1 MNSEELAAM
10 KAVCEQRDRAREALG
25 RLVDKFWSAHYNHT
39 FDAEDTRYVKKNGEI
54 EKDENGR
61 KKEYRCSAGRSL
73 MDCFYGCDLFD
84 KEVCKGHDC
93 PMGFNHRLMYECV
106 REANEVLD
114 ERSAEFK
121 PFDLERIPEYDMR
134 KRYNVT
140 AAWYAR
146 MCLMFF
152 NSFSIHKD
160 YGDEQTRR
168 MRDAAVS
175 LVSIGLSKF
184 GVHFPIGDV
193 LADMNGVKEIDETA
207 KGVQQFRSELK
218 TVGDRYAD
226 REKAVARKGGDE
238 AMAVILSDMDYALYH
253 IVIESLAFIEEF
265 TFGHDYPSADLGVYS
280 DALSALKYKCVK
292 VAKLPEDKF
301 DLIQNMND
309 ATLDADGF
317 TVSDAE
323 A

>member
-25 RLVDKFWSAHYNHT
+25 RLVDKFWSAHYNHA
-39 FDAEDTRYVKKNGEI
+39 FDAEDTQYVEKDGEI

-73 MDCFYGCDLFD
+73 MNCFHGCDLFD
-84 KEVCKGHDC
+84 TEVCKGHDC
-93 PMGFNHRLMYECV
+93 PMGFHHRLMYECV

-121 PFDLERIPEYDMR
+121 PFDLDRIPQYDESR
-134 KRYNVT
+134 RYNVT

-146 MCLMFF
+146 MCLMFL
-152 NSFSIHKD
+152 NGFSVFKKYD
-160 YGDEQTRR
+160 GKQSERLGE
-168 MRDAAVS
+168 AAHR
-175 LVSIGLSKF
+175 LVCIGLAHFGLRVPIECAEEERNGKRIKEDDERLVKF
-184 GVHFPIGDV
+184 AETMKPIQQRF
-193 LADMNGVKEIDETA
+193 ADKDKEVE
-207 KGVQQFRSELK
+207 
-218 TVGDRYAD
+218 
-226 REKAVARKGGDE
+226 RKGLQDGIDII
-238 AMAVILSDMDYALYH
+238 MSDNDYALWYVVH
-253 IVIESLAFIEEF
+253 ESLAFLCEF
-265 TFGHDYPSADLGVYS
+265 AFGHGYPSADLGVYGDVVNS
-280 DALSALKYKCVK
+280 LKWVCVK
-292 VAKLPEDKF
+292 VAKLSEDKF